1 MNLCFPV
8 GKDEG
13 LESRVY
19 EHFGSAPAFI
29 VVDVKSG
36 EKKTKTIINSD
47 QHHAHGMCSPFKALS
62 GEQVD
67 AVIVGGIG
75 RGALMKLS
83 GGGIKVYK
91 AFDGTISEN
100 IKLFEEGLLPV
111 FSAGMMCS
119 GHEGCAH

>member
-1 MNLCFPV
+1 MNICFPV

-13 LESRVY
+13 LDSRVF
-19 EHFGSAPAFI
+19 EHFGSAPAFL
-29 VVDVKSG
+29 VVDVESK
-36 EKKTKTIINSD
+36 EKKTLINGD

-83 GGGIKVYK
+83 GAGIKVYK
-91 AFDGTISEN
+91 ALEGTVAGN
-100 IKLFEEGLLPV
+100 MKLFEEGRLPV
-111 FSAGMMCS
+111 FSTVMVCP